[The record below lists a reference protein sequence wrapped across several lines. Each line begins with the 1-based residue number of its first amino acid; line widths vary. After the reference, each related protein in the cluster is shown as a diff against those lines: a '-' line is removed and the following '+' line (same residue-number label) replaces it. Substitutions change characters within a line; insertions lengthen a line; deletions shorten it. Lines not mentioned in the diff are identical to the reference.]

1 MSRVAGAAVG
11 AAAAAARLSGAE
23 LVMASCE
30 ELVQCLRLRLGP
42 AVKVYFFHRIF
53 MLVQNKR
60 GLVATLKF
68 CVCGSELLC
77 IVH

>member
-1 MSRVAGAAVG
+1 MAALLSRVAGAAVG

-42 AVKVYFFHRIF
+42 AVKVNITCVLRFHYF
-53 MLVQNKR
+53 
-60 GLVATLKF
+60 
-68 CVCGSELLC
+68 C
-77 IVH
+77 INI